1 MCSNCSGD
9 YEDPEAPTP
18 ESQADLLEEESPALK
33 VCLKHAWT
41 GKAVYFD
48 GPHCPACQA
57 ESEFLDLT
65 SDIG

>member
-1 MCSNCSGD
+1 MCSTCSGD
-9 YEDPEAPTP
+9 YEDPEATTP

-33 VCLKHAWT
+33 ICPKHPRAS
-41 GKAVYFD
+41 YYD
-48 GPHCPACQA
+48 GPGCPVCQA